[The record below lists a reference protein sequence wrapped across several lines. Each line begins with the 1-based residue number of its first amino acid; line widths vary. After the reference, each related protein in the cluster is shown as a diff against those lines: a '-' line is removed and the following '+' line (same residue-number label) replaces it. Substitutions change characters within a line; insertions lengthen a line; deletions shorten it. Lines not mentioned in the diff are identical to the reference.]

1 MSQHHPNHQNIPSN
15 IPFQLNIV
23 NSTNTSIPSF
33 NYLTEQ
39 QPNDVYEFNDSP
51 EEDKMAAPMTSNY
64 FQNVSPSISTS
75 FNQYKSP
82 ITASPS
88 FSTTPKRIKTAMLAK
103 KLVAAAAVES
113 SSSANKLN
121 LVESLPESKPE
132 TVEFCQKI
140 ENQVKREE
148 HHEKEGTELKIGN
161 ELKME
166 GSDEIK
172 QQPLQ
177 QPHRAYSFTCGGV
190 QEQKKVPPL
199 RISLIKTPSEDGE
212 SQPVLYSPVSSVR
225 KTKRATGG
233 RSNTTSSKKEEMRRV
248 TRSRVRQTN
257 NLNDGDDNH
266 QQPQPYRK
274 RPKRTLENYNSSNIG
289 FLEEEDAS
297 SAAEGGCEDNLMIDE
312 DENDEQK
319 NEENSQHSSSKSIS
333 EVHSASR
340 STSISA
346 LASGKEQ
353 SQQNLEN
360 EKNNGGNDA
369 SNTTTT
375 TTPSVAATLFAKNS
389 FEQSICYE
397 TMMHNKWTQNY
408 VEHLAFLIETMQSTD
423 ESQATRFAK
432 TKNFSSSGH
441 EKQNNEICKDLPE
454 VLKKLFLEQEKRRH
468 ELAEEHNLDKERIT
482 QMAEREMCRIGADRK
497 KQLFPVVSCLRD
509 FVCHDPTLL
518 SQSMQNLE
526 ERRPRMCTTPSIN
539 QFKQRFN
546 KLVNTTKNRHLLEA
560 QSLMEVQKADWH
572 RTALKLQKEQE
583 QQQQL
588 LLKGLINTSKKQ
600 QSIIPQ
606 ILFPPD
612 LWVEKAVKMV
622 EITNA
627 QLPQFK

>member
-1 MSQHHPNHQNIPSN
+1 
-15 IPFQLNIV
+15 
-23 NSTNTSIPSF
+23 
-33 NYLTEQ
+33 
-39 QPNDVYEFNDSP
+39 
-51 EEDKMAAPMTSNY
+51 MAAPMTSNY
-64 FQNVSPSISTS
+64 FQNVSPNISTS

-113 SSSANKLN
+113 SSSVNKLN
-121 LVESLPESKPE
+121 LVESLPEAKPE
-132 TVEFCQKI
+132 TLEFCQKI
-140 ENQVKREE
+140 ENQVKKEDY
-148 HHEKEGTELKIGN
+148 HEKEGTELKIRN

-190 QEQKKVPPL
+190 QEQKK
-199 RISLIKTPSEDGE
+199 RSTS
-212 SQPVLYSPVSSVR
+212 
-225 KTKRATGG
+225 G

-297 SAAEGGCEDNLMIDE
+297 SAAEGACEDNLMIDE

-319 NEENSQHSSSKSIS
+319 NEENSQHSSSNKSVS

-353 SQQNLEN
+353 QQNLEN
-360 EKNNGGNDA
+360 EKINNNGGNDA
-369 SNTTTT
+369 SNTTTATT

-389 FEQSICYE
+389 FEQ
-397 TMMHNKWTQNY
+397 K
-408 VEHLAFLIETMQSTD
+408 TMQSTD
-423 ESQATRFAK
+423 EFQATRFTK

-526 ERRPRMCTTPSIN
+526 ERRPRMCTTPSNN
-539 QFKQRFN
+539 QFKQRFS

-560 QSLMEVQKADWH
+560 QSLMEVQKSDWH

-588 LLKGLINTSKKQ
+588 LLK
-600 QSIIPQ
+600 
-606 ILFPPD
+606 
-612 LWVEKAVKMV
+612 
-622 EITNA
+622 
-627 QLPQFK
+627 